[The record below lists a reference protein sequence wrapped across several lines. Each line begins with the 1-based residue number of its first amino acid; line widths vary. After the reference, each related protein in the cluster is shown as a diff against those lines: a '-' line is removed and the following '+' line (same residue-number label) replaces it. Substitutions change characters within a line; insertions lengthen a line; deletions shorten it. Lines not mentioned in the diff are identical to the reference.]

1 MRRKAKTGLKRLEK
15 SGLFFVGKS
24 SSASTDWVDE
34 SRMGK
39 REKQQ
44 CCALDGRSCAKISL
58 GEDLASPR
66 NIFVRRDADSFS
78 YTAKAVIP
86 L

>member
-1 MRRKAKTGLKRLEK
+1 M
-15 SGLFFVGKS
+15 GKS

-44 CCALDGRSCAKISL
+44 CCALIERSRAIIFL
-58 GEDLASPR
+58 GEDEVSPVW
-66 NIFVRRDADSFS
+66 NFFGETEDFFL
-78 YTAKAVIP
+78 TFLHKN
-86 L
+86 LLNF

>member
-1 MRRKAKTGLKRLEK
+1 M
-15 SGLFFVGKS
+15 GKS

-44 CCALDGRSCAKISL
+44 CCALIERSRDKISPGEDVRSPVWNFL
-58 GEDLASPR
+58 GETKA
-66 NIFVRRDADSFS
+66 FS
-78 YTAKAVIP
+78 LTFYAKK
-86 L
+86 

>member
-1 MRRKAKTGLKRLEK
+1 M
-15 SGLFFVGKS
+15 GKS

-34 SRMGK
+34 SHMGK

-44 CCALDGRSCAKISL
+44 CCALIERSRAMIFL

-66 NIFVRRDADSFS
+66 NIFVRRDTDAFS